1 MKIASLITLSA
12 IAVGATLLI
21 PADRAN
27 GQSQVTDAIP
37 ADKAARFAGRDGVV
51 CGKVGKARFAENSE
65 GTPTLLYMGGD
76 FPRHTFTARIPG
88 ADRSKFKPAPET
100 LEGKDVCVIGSIQ
113 RDSSR
118 AEIVVTSPSN
128 LKLATMR

>member
-1 MKIASLITLSA
+1 MKIASLLTLSA
-12 IAVGATLLI
+12 VTVAAALLV
-21 PADRAN
+21 PADRAV
-27 GQSQVTDAIP
+27 GQSQITDAIP
-37 ADKAARFAGRDGVV
+37 ADKAVRFAGRAGVV

-65 GTPTLLYMGGD
+65 GTPTFLYMGGD

-88 ADRSKFKPAPET
+88 EDRGKFKPAPET
-100 LEGKDVCVIGSIQ
+100 LEGKDVCVIGDIQ

-128 LKLATMR
+128 LKLASMR